1 MMGPEIARKMH
12 RTLEVYHGMIYFAR
26 EARAEYEALGL
37 PKADFFKGYF
47 ASRAAAMGAVPGE
60 VVVATFYNFQPD
72 LVMAAV
78 PSSWDVATPAEWQA
92 ARRRGADAALR
103 AMLGDA
109 VDSPDMEEAASM
121 AREASSFCEPAGR
134 PLFAGHLSL
143 DWPASPHLELW
154 HAITLLREYRGDGHI
169 SVLVSEAISPREAL
183 VLHQGTGMLPPG
195 VLQQTRAWP
204 DDDWQEAEEML
215 RDRRWM
221 DGDALTTEG
230 QLVRED
236 IERRTD
242 ELAMA
247 PWHGLGEVN
256 CQRLRE
262 LVRPWSKAIVG
273 SGLLGG
279 GPPP

>member
-1 MMGPEIARKMH
+1 MDAEIARKCH
-12 RTLEVYHGMIYFAR
+12 RTLEAYHGMIYFAR
-26 EARAEYEALGL
+26 EAQREYAALGL
-37 PKADFFKGYF
+37 SPDEFFKGYF

-78 PSSWDVATPAEWQA
+78 PSCWAVAAPDEWQA
-92 ARRRGADAALR
+92 ARRRGADGALR
-103 AMLGDA
+103 TMLGDA
-109 VDSPDMEEAASM
+109 LDSAEMHEAASL
-121 AREASSFCEPAGR
+121 ARSASSFCEPPGR
-134 PLFAGHLSL
+134 ALFAGHLAL
-143 DWPASPHLELW
+143 DWPDLPHMELW
-154 HAITLLREYRGDGHI
+154 HALTLLREYRGDGHI

-204 DDDWQEAEEML
+204 DDEWHETEQML
-215 RDRRWM
+215 RDRGWM
-221 DGDALTTEG
+221 DGDALSPDG
-230 QLVRED
+230 QRVRED

-247 PWHGLGEVN
+247 PWRGLGELK

-262 LVRPWSKAIVG
+262 LVRPWSKAIVS

-279 GPPP
+279 GPSR

>member
-1 MMGPEIARKMH
+1 MDAEIARKCH

-26 EARAEYEALGL
+26 EACAEYEALGL
-37 PKADFFKGYF
+37 SPDEFFKGYF
-47 ASRAAAMGAVPGE
+47 ASRAVAMGAVPGE

-78 PSSWDVATPAEWQA
+78 PSCWDVAPPAEWQA

-109 VDSPDMEEAASM
+109 VDSPDMDMAASL
-121 AREASSFCEPAGR
+121 ARDASSFCEPAGR

-143 DWPASPHLELW
+143 DWPESPHMELW

-204 DDDWQEAEEML
+204 DDDWQEAEQML
-215 RDRRWM
+215 RDRGWM
-221 DGDALTTEG
+221 DGEALTAEG
-230 QLVRED
+230 QHVRED

-247 PWHGLGEVN
+247 PWRGIGEFN
-256 CQRLRE
+256 CQSLRDY
-262 LVRPWSKAIVG
+262 VRPFSKAIVN
-273 SGLLGG
+273 SGALGG
-279 GPPP
+279 GLPR